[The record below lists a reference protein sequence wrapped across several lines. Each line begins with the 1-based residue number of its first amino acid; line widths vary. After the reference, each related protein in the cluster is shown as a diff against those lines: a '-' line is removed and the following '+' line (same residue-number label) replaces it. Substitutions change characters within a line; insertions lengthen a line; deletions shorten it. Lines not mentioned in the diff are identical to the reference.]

1 MSPKGE
7 TPNILRLPAVPTLD
21 YMKRLL
27 QRDYNPRPP
36 RSDAQSGHE
45 VIDMNEKTQKRQTKK
60 WTRTDDRRLLDM
72 AKNRVGRLER
82 ARVLERTVSACDQRL
97 FNLRKARGT
106 NPIRKDR
113 AKKTATINK
122 VVPATKASEP
132 TPMDEMLRSVKKIY
146 NQNVKQKIVIQDT
159 IDKMEVLLGRLR
171 KVLE

>member
-7 TPNILRLPAVPTLD
+7 TPNIPALD
-21 YMKRLL
+21 YMKMIK

-36 RSDAQSGHE
+36 RSDAHSGRE
-45 VIDMNEKTQKRQTKK
+45 MIDMNEKTPKRQTKK
-60 WTRTDDRRLLDM
+60 WTRSDDRRLLHM
-72 AKNRVGRLER
+72 AESRVSRSER

-97 FNLRKARGT
+97 FNLRKARGM

-113 AKKTATINK
+113 PKKTAAINK

-159 IDKMEVLLGRLR
+159 IDKMEVLLVRLR